1 MTRPVTRTVS
11 SAASSAV
18 VALNH
23 QGPNPFNV
31 NLLADVSAGG
41 TLTYTVEYTLDDV
54 FDNAYN
60 PANGVWTAVTSMGA
74 QTADAAGSLSFPVT
88 GVRIRVSAYT
98 SGSVTLTVVQQT

>member
-11 SAASSAV
+11 SAASSDV

-31 NLLADVSAGG
+31 SLLADVSAGG

-54 FDNAYN
+54 FANGYA
-60 PANGVWTAVTSMGA
+60 PASGVWTAVTGMSA
-74 QTADAAGSLSFPVT
+74 QTADVAGSLAYPVT
-88 GVRIRVSAYT
+88 GVRVRVSAYT